1 MARNS
6 QIDGPTP
13 GPRLSTSPSS
23 TTVHAPW
30 LLRLLATPADP
41 VATIAR
47 LALGVMIVPHGMQK
61 LFGVFGGYG
70 FTGTMQFFT
79 GTLGIPWVLGLLAIV
94 AEFFGGL
101 GLISGLLGRLA
112 ALGVGSVMLVAALT
126 SHVRN
131 GFFMNWFGAQMGEG
145 IEFFILAIA
154 LALVV
159 LVRGSG
165 AWSVD
170 RAVVRRR

>member
-1 MARNS
+1 MTRSS
-6 QIDGPTP
+6 QVERSTPRPHRSLPTA
-13 GPRLSTSPSS
+13 S
-23 TTVHAPW
+23 TTAHAPLW
-30 LLRLLATPADP
+30 RRLLATPADP

-61 LFGVFGGYG
+61 MFGLFGGYG
-70 FTGTMQFFT
+70 FSGTMQFFT
-79 GTLGIPWVLGLLAIV
+79 GTLGIPWVFGVLAII

-101 GLISGLLGRLA
+101 GLISGLLGRVA
-112 ALGVGSVMLVAALT
+112 ALGVGSVMVVAALT

-154 LALVV
+154 LSLVV

-170 RAVVRRR
+170 RAVLYGR

>member
-1 MARNS
+1 MTRHS
-6 QIDGPTP
+6 PIDGPTP
-13 GPRLSTSPSS
+13 RPRPATLPSS
-23 TTVHAPW
+23 TTVHARW

-70 FTGTMQFFT
+70 FAGTMQFFT
-79 GTLGIPWVLGLLAIV
+79 GTLGIPWVFGLLAIV

-101 GLISGLLGRLA
+101 GLISGLLGRVA

-145 IEFFILAIA
+145 LEFFILAIA
-154 LALVV
+154 LSLVV

-170 RAVVRRR
+170 RAVVRRH

>member
-1 MARNS
+1 MAPSATTN
-6 QIDGPTP
+6 GPTLRSHP
-13 GPRLSTSPSS
+13 SPSPSS
-23 TTVHAPW
+23 TQGRAAW
-30 LLRLLATPADP
+30 LRRLLATPKDP

-47 LALGVMIVPHGMQK
+47 LALGIMIVPHGMQK

-70 FTGTMQFFT
+70 FAGTMQFFT
-79 GTLGIPWVLGLLAIV
+79 GTLGIPWVFGLLAIV

-101 GLISGLLGRLA
+101 GLISGLLGRVA

-154 LALVV
+154 LSLVV

-165 AWSVD
+165 AWSID
-170 RAVVRRR
+170 RAVVCDQ

>member
-1 MARNS
+1 MTRHS
-6 QIDGPTP
+6 PIDGPTP
-13 GPRLSTSPSS
+13 LPRPATSPSP
-23 TTVHAPW
+23 TTEHARW

-79 GTLGIPWVLGLLAIV
+79 GTLGIPWVFGLLAIV

-101 GLISGLLGRLA
+101 GLISGLLGRVA

-154 LALVV
+154 LSLVV

-170 RAVVRRR
+170 RAVVRRH